1 MTLIIGITFQIQITF
16 LIQIIFLIRIINKK
30 GDLTILILMILD
42 RINKK
47 IMNLISNSFN
57 RMIIKKMFKILNKI
71 IKSKNKNLIYLIYD
85 IIIYKL

>member
-1 MTLIIGITFQIQITF
+1 MTLIIGITF

-57 RMIIKKMFKILNKI
+57 KMIIKKMFKILNKI